1 MKKQVS
7 ESFITKRV
15 HSLDAL
21 RGFDMFWIIGADQFF
36 HRLADASDSSFWKA
50 ISVQFTHPQWNGFH
64 FYDLIFPL
72 FLFIAGV
79 ATPFSVNSRLGK
91 GKSKEQI
98 LLHIVRRGMIL
109 VLLGIFYN
117 NGLEIKPISDI
128 RFSSVL
134 GRIGL
139 AYMLASIIYLYARER
154 MQYVWFAL
162 FLVGYWL
169 LLKFNSAPGFPRGD
183 LTMEGNF
190 ASYIDRNI
198 LPGRL
203 SHGIH
208 DALGLVSTIPAISS
222 ALLGI
227 FAGTLLKDKPVSTMR
242 KAGILTISGIILLI
256 LGQIWSLDFPIN
268 KNLWNSSYVLHT
280 GGLSLLLLAA
290 FYYIIDIKGYIKWS
304 FFFRVIGM
312 NSILI
317 YISGKFID
325 WKYMTNAFFQ
335 WIGQLFGDPYQ
346 AVVMAACLIFVKW
359 MFLYLL
365 YQKKIFLRV

>member
-7 ESFITKRV
+7 ETFIAKRL

-21 RGFDMFWIIGADQFF
+21 RGFDMFWIIGADQLF
-36 HRLADASDSSFWKA
+36 HRLADASDSPFWNA
-50 ISVQFTHPQWNGFH
+50 VSVQFTHPQWDGFH

-79 ATPFSVNSRLGK
+79 ATPFSVSSRLRK
-91 GKSKEQI
+91 GKTKEQV
-98 LLHIVRRGMIL
+98 LLHIIQRGVIL

-139 AYMLASIIYLYARER
+139 AYMLANIVYLYAREQ
-154 MQYVWFAL
+154 MQYLWFVL

-190 ASYIDRNI
+190 ASFIDRSI

-208 DALGLVSTIPAISS
+208 DALGLTSTIPAISS

-227 FAGTLLKDKPVSTMR
+227 FAGTLLKDKPYSAMR
-242 KAGILTISGIILLI
+242 KAEILVASGIICLI

-280 GGLSLLLLAA
+280 GGLSLLLLAV

-304 FFFRVIGM
+304 FFFRIIGM

-335 WIGQLFGDPYQ
+335 WMGQLFGSPYD
-346 AVVMAACLIFVKW
+346 AVVMAICLIFVKW
-359 MFLYLL
+359 MFLYFL
-365 YQKKIFLRV
+365 YQKRIFLRV